1 MPPQVRRSW
10 RKKIRQIVTT
20 KIMQKNMVKNWTV
33 ALKLKLKLHLWSTLC
48 LVKSLWFNKK
58 KLTKNTFW
66 FHGNFFYSTKIYRTK
81 SCRKKIHNTL
91 PLPYYFFISTH
102 FFLLLLSS
110 WTNFCSFN
118 FSFLLSCVNWI
129 PLLINTGDGCTGSQ
143 LILTPEVHATPP
155 SSLSMKRDYRKLE
168 LWKFS
173 PTVHLF
179 QSLSTIILNVSCCV
193 LKIQILF

>member
-1 MPPQVRRSW
+1 
-10 RKKIRQIVTT
+10 
-20 KIMQKNMVKNWTV
+20 MVKNWTV
-33 ALKLKLKLHLWSTLC
+33 ALKLKLKLHLWGTLC

-66 FHGNFFYSTKIYRTK
+66 FHGNFFNSTKIYRTK
-81 SCRKKIHNTL
+81 SCRKKIII
-91 PLPYYFFISTH
+91 PYPSLTT
-102 FFLLLLSS
+102 FLLVLTFSYYLLSS

-143 LILTPEVHATPP
+143 LILTPEMHATPP
-155 SSLSMKRDYRKLE
+155 TSLSMKRDYRKLE

>member
-1 MPPQVRRSW
+1 
-10 RKKIRQIVTT
+10 
-20 KIMQKNMVKNWTV
+20 MVKNWTV
-33 ALKLKLKLHLWSTLC
+33 ALKLKLKLHLWGTLC

-66 FHGNFFYSTKIYRTK
+66 FHGNFFNSTKIYRTK
-81 SCRKKIHNTL
+81 SCRKKIII
-91 PLPYYFFISTH
+91 PYPSLTT
-102 FFLLLLSS
+102 FLLVLTFSYYLLSS

-129 PLLINTGDGCTGSQ
+129 PLLIHTGDGCTGSQ
-143 LILTPEVHATPP
+143 LILTPEVHAKLP

>member
-1 MPPQVRRSW
+1 
-10 RKKIRQIVTT
+10 
-20 KIMQKNMVKNWTV
+20 MVKNWTV
-33 ALKLKLKLHLWSTLC
+33 ALKLKLKLHLWGTLC

-66 FHGNFFYSTKIYRTK
+66 FHGNFFNSTKIYRTK
-81 SCRKKIHNTL
+81 SCRKKIII
-91 PLPYYFFISTH
+91 PYPSLTT
-102 FFLLLLSS
+102 FLLVLTFSYYLLSS

-143 LILTPEVHATPP
+143 LILTPEVHTKPP

>member
-58 KLTKNTFW
+58 KTYKKHFL
-66 FHGNFFYSTKIYRTK
+66 IP
-81 SCRKKIHNTL
+81 RK
-91 PLPYYFFISTH
+91 
-102 FFLLLLSS
+102 FFLFHQNLPHKNLVEKKFIIPYPSL
-110 WTNFCSFN
+110 TT
-118 FSFLLSCVNWI
+118 FLLVLTFSYYYYLLGPIFAHSISVFCCRVWI
-129 PLLINTGDGCTGSQ
+129 EYRCLSTRATAA
-143 LILTPEVHATPP
+143 PEVSWFWHRKCTPP

>member
-1 MPPQVRRSW
+1 
-10 RKKIRQIVTT
+10 
-20 KIMQKNMVKNWTV
+20 MVKNWTV
-33 ALKLKLKLHLWSTLC
+33 ALKLKLKLHLWGTLC

-66 FHGNFFYSTKIYRTK
+66 FHGNFFNSTKIYRTK
-81 SCRKKIHNTL
+81 SCRKKIII
-91 PLPYYFFISTH
+91 PYPSLTT
-102 FFLLLLSS
+102 FLLVLTFSYYYYYLLGPIFAHSIS
-110 WTNFCSFN
+110 VFCCRVWIEYRC
-118 FSFLLSCVNWI
+118 LS
-129 PLLINTGDGCTGSQ
+129 TRATAA
-143 LILTPEVHATPP
+143 PEVSWFWHRKCKPKPP
-155 SSLSMKRDYRKLE
+155 PSLSMKRDYRKLE

>member
-10 RKKIRQIVTT
+10 KKIRQIVTT

-33 ALKLKLKLHLWSTLC
+33 ALKLKLHLWGTLC

-66 FHGNFFYSTKIYRTK
+66 FHGNFFNSTKIYRTK
-81 SCRKKIHNTL
+81 SCRKKNHNTL

-102 FFLLLLSS
+102 FFLLLLLSS

-143 LILTPEVHATPP
+143 LILTPEVQA
-155 SSLSMKRDYRKLE
+155 
-168 LWKFS
+168 
-173 PTVHLF
+173 
-179 QSLSTIILNVSCCV
+179 
-193 LKIQILF
+193 

>member
-1 MPPQVRRSW
+1 
-10 RKKIRQIVTT
+10 
-20 KIMQKNMVKNWTV
+20 MVKNWTV
-33 ALKLKLKLHLWSTLC
+33 ALKLKLKLHLWGTLC

-66 FHGNFFYSTKIYRTK
+66 FHGNFFNSTKIYRTK
-81 SCRKKIHNTL
+81 SCRKKNHNTL

-102 FFLLLLSS
+102 FFLLFTIFLDQ
-110 WTNFCSFN
+110 
-118 FSFLLSCVNWI
+118 FLLIQFQFFVVVCE
-129 PLLINTGDGCTGSQ
+129 LNTAAYQHGRQLHRKSADFDTGSAS
-143 LILTPEVHATPP
+143 LSPP
-155 SSLSMKRDYRKLE
+155 PSLSMKRDYRKLE

>member
-1 MPPQVRRSW
+1 
-10 RKKIRQIVTT
+10 
-20 KIMQKNMVKNWTV
+20 MVKNWTV
-33 ALKLKLKLHLWSTLC
+33 ALKLKLKLHLWGTLC

-66 FHGNFFYSTKIYRTK
+66 FHGNFFNSTKIYRTK
-81 SCRKKIHNTL
+81 SCRKKIII
-91 PLPYYFFISTH
+91 PYPSLTTFFISTH
-102 FFLLLLSS
+102 FFLLLLLSS

-118 FSFLLSCVNWI
+118 FSFFVVVCEL
-129 PLLINTGDGCTGSQ
+129 NTAAYQHGRRLHRKSADFDTGSAS
-143 LILTPEVHATPP
+143 LSPP
-155 SSLSMKRDYRKLE
+155 SLSMKRDYRKLE